1 VDGAVLGAEAF
12 VLRYL
17 SDDGDDRLVIVNLGP
32 DLELRPAPEPLLAP
46 PPRTR
51 WRTLWSSEDVRYGG
65 RGNVPLE
72 IEDVWHLPG
81 HATVALAPAAL
92 AAAEKGSA

>member
-1 VDGAVLGAEAF
+1 VLGAEAF

-17 SDDGDDRLVIVNLGP
+17 SDDGDDRLLIVNLGP
-32 DLELRPAPEPLLAP
+32 DLELRPAPQPLLAP
-46 PPRTR
+46 PPGTR
-51 WRTLWSSEDVRYGG
+51 WRNLWSSEDVRYGG

-72 IEDVWHLPG
+72 VEDVWHLPG
-81 HATVALAPAAL
+81 HAAVALAPAAL